1 MQYLGLYENAE
12 HCQLANTRTINGR
25 TVLTTGQVAEICH
38 VAPRTVSKWFDA
50 GHLGGYRIPGSR
62 DRRIPAEQ
70 LLAFMQAHGM
80 PADAL
85 DGGTC
90 RILIVDQSDEAPR
103 VANELSDSDRYA
115 VRLAGT
121 EFEAGVVAQQFDPH
135 VIAVSIG
142 RDINQ
147 AALVAQNMRATAILQ
162 SSKLIAITD
171 DLTDAV
177 HNALL
182 EGGFDAWVTR
192 PYCSTALIDAVE
204 KATDLIT

>member
-50 GHLGGYRIPGSR
+50 GQLGGYRIPGSR

-90 RILIVDQSDEAPR
+90 RILIVDHSGEAPR

-135 VIAVSIG
+135 VIAISVTS
-142 RDINQ
+142 DTNQ
-147 AALVAQNMRATAILQ
+147 AAQIAHNMRATAILQ
-162 SSKLIAITD
+162 SAKLIAVSD
-171 DLTDAV
+171 ELTDAA
-177 HNALL
+177 HSALI
-182 EGGFDAWVTR
+182 EAGFDACLTR
-192 PYCSTALIDAVE
+192 PYCSAALIEAVE
-204 KATDLIT
+204 RATDLIT